1 MKTTKLFTTGAIA
14 LTTMALTLTSCLKD
28 DGTDLDALVPNAVVT
43 VKPSGDSFFLQ
54 LDDNTVLHPSN
65 ITKSPFGDKEV
76 RAFTNYKEEGKKD
89 DKQMIH
95 VNWMKELLT
104 KQTDATKGSE
114 EADRKEFGNDPVE
127 LINAFPT
134 VCEDGYLTLRF
145 RTVWGRYTNIK
156 HRVSLITGTDPKD
169 PYTLVFRHDA
179 CGDMPNIETDGYVAF
194 RLNSLPDTKGE
205 TVKLK
210 VKFLS
215 PRGEKV
221 AEFQYKTRPSD
232 SGK

>member
-1 MKTTKLFTTGAIA
+1 MKTRKLFATSAIA

-54 LDDNTVLHPSN
+54 LDDNTVLYPSN

-114 EADRKEFGNDPVE
+114 EAVSAASCCIFRCKTASSRLSRIA
-127 LINAFPT
+127 LISEIILFT
-134 VCEDGYLTLRF
+134 SFDL
-145 RTVWGRYTNIK
+145 
-156 HRVSLITGTDPKD
+156 
-169 PYTLVFRHDA
+169 
-179 CGDMPNIETDGYVAF
+179 
-194 RLNSLPDTKGE
+194 
-205 TVKLK
+205 
-210 VKFLS
+210 
-215 PRGEKV
+215 
-221 AEFQYKTRPSD
+221 
-232 SGK
+232 